1 MKYIKTFENH
11 RNENLDLIEE
21 GWQQWLAAGLITL
34 SSIGGVYK
42 INQDKV
48 ENTKQGI
55 ELVNKTSN
63 MFHKMSTKEK
73 SDLILTLSKKHKEV
87 DANAALNTAEMG
99 YDDSGTKLTT
109 NPDAINRSEEQ
120 KKIDDE
126 SYDDQLNTAIE
137 SIMKDHPG
145 FFGITHTGKIMAL

>member
-21 GWQQWLAAGLITL
+21 GWKEWLAAGLITL

-48 ENTKQGI
+48 ENTRQGI
-55 ELVNKTSN
+55 ELVSKTSN

-73 SDLILTLSKKHKEV
+73 SDLILKLAEKHKEV

-99 YDDSGTKLTT
+99 YDDAGKLTT
-109 NPDAINRSEEQ
+109 NPDAGSRSEQQ

>member
-21 GWQQWLAAGLITL
+21 GWKEWLAAGLINL

-48 ENTKQGI
+48 ENTRQGI
-55 ELVNKTSN
+55 ELVSKTSN

-73 SDLILTLSKKHKEV
+73 SDLILKLAEKHKEV

-99 YDDSGTKLTT
+99 YDDAGKLTT
-109 NPDAINRSEEQ
+109 NPDAGSRSEQQ